1 MVLRAL
7 ISLTFCTVLCA
18 TSVPAQAVEQA
29 QPQTTPNSP
38 STAPSTQAPPAPAAK
53 ASDKP
58 QVRYNYLNV
67 CTPTADEQKEIK
79 NVLGRIPSAPRYN
92 PDFEISRG
100 RTSLESAEPARYLRL
115 RRELSNSPEFDNV
128 QYSLSTDGNDTH
140 ETLVLKYKDP
150 KDVMTVALEDTVSAK
165 ATSPASLLDADT
177 PVAHIKL
184 ERFGKPSLVLARC
197 EGADQSAYEPVF
209 QQASSVLAA
218 YRKSLGLRNIF
229 RNDVAWLVTSGAEP
243 AAVAKRA
250 NAKSSKSAETKKTQR
265 GSPSSQTPPK

>member
-1 MVLRAL
+1 MAPQ
-7 ISLTFCTVLCA
+7 T
-18 TSVPAQAVEQA
+18 TSQSTSAPAQA
-29 QPQTTPNSP
+29 
-38 STAPSTQAPPAPAAK
+38 PAPAQK
-53 ASDKP
+53 ADRADKNDKP

-67 CTPTADEQKEIK
+67 CTPTPDEQKEMK
-79 NVLGRIPSAPRYN
+79 TVLARIPSTPHYN

-100 RTSLESAEPARYLRL
+100 RTSLENAEPARYLRL
-115 RRELSNSPEFDNV
+115 RRELTNSTDFENV

-177 PVAHIKL
+177 PAAHIKL

-197 EGADQSAYEPVF
+197 EGADQSAYEAVF

-218 YRKSLGLRNIF
+218 YRKSLGLRNMF
-229 RNDVAWLVTSGAEP
+229 RNDMAWLVTSGTEP
-243 AAVAKRA
+243 AAGTKSAK
-250 NAKSSKSAETKKTQR
+250 AKASKSGNTGQN
-265 GSPSSQTPPK
+265 PPKDTPK